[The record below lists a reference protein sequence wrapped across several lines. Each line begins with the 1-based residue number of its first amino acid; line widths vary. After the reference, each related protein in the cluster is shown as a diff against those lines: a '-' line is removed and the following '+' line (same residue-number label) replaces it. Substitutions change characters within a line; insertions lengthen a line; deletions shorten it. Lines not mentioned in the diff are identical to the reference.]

1 MPYRSFCMEQ
11 RSDVIFRAEK
21 EYKNSREKFSY
32 LLREIISNSIH
43 AVLIR
48 ENKESN
54 FIPKIN
60 LKIFID
66 DDKCEIELR
75 DNGDGFTEINSK
87 YFEDLDKRNPD
98 KEKMNFHPL
107 GQGRLAIVYFTDS
120 ANYETVYKDI
130 NGSYKKR
137 IIPYP
142 YSKSEIFGFDLFSEM
157 STEEN
162 DSYTLLKIDIS
173 KQNSFKRAKTFFKNC
188 LDVNSLKLWFIET
201 FFPFIVN
208 NEKLEIEIAYNDE
221 SDIIKKESLEN
232 EIEPLNFNIELS
244 DNTSY
249 QFYLWLIKT
258 RQKMKGE
265 QIIECFAR
273 NLKAEMISHK
283 ISYELESEEGYHFY
297 LTSSLFD
304 ENVDTK
310 GERIEI
316 DDADATKIN
325 DEITKILDTHFE
337 KTIQKNKST
346 TKKNLRDFEKR
357 FPSLEN
363 FVDKDAL
370 EMKKTVANESEI
382 LKNAVEKKSQIE
394 KKFWSKDISENEN
407 AADDSFEE
415 SEDCQKL
422 LNSSLHIYVKHRER
436 VLEKLH
442 NLIKMFDDDGND
454 KPELESKVHELFFKR
469 GTTLNNSANINHL
482 HNLWILD
489 DKFTI
494 FSNDFKAQSTKNGQ
508 SASDIYIWADDPEK
522 TKQVLILELK
532 STTSAHNAGDSREN
546 MVAQVKRYARDFYS
560 NPTKILN
567 WDVETD
573 KVQYIGVI
581 LARKSDIKKEML
593 SDTTSGDFKR
603 IPFLA
608 NSYYNDDKFQ
618 NPKSDNPQEKIP
630 IRLELYSFEDIYEL
644 ASSRNEVFFKL
655 LKNEFA
661 AEEIS
666 EI

>member
-1 MPYRSFCMEQ
+1 M
-11 RSDVIFRAEK
+11 
-21 EYKNSREKFSY
+21 
-32 LLREIISNSIH
+32 NSI
-43 AVLIR
+43 
-48 ENKESN
+48 
-54 FIPKIN
+54 
-60 LKIFID
+60 
-66 DDKCEIELR
+66 
-75 DNGDGFTEINSK
+75 
-87 YFEDLDKRNPD
+87 
-98 KEKMNFHPL
+98 
-107 GQGRLAIVYFTDS
+107 
-120 ANYETVYKDI
+120 
-130 NGSYKKR
+130 
-137 IIPYP
+137 
-142 YSKSEIFGFDLFSEM
+142 
-157 STEEN
+157 
-162 DSYTLLKIDIS
+162 
-173 KQNSFKRAKTFFKNC
+173 KRAKTFFKNC
-188 LDVNSLKLWFIET
+188 FDVKSLKLWLIET
-201 FFPFIVN
+201 FFPFVVN
-208 NEKLEIEIAYNDE
+208 NEKLEIEIAYNGEFDL
-221 SDIIKKESLEN
+221 IKKESLEN
-232 EIEPLNFNIELS
+232 EIEPLNFSLELS

-249 QFYLWLIKT
+249 QFNLWLIKT
-258 RQKMKGE
+258 KQKMKGD
-265 QIIECFAR
+265 QVIACFAR
-273 NLKAEMISHK
+273 NLKAEMLSHK

-316 DDADATKIN
+316 DDADAIKIN
-325 DEITKILDTHFE
+325 DEITKNLDDHFA
-337 KTIQKNKST
+337 KIIQKNQSA
-346 TKKNLRDFEKR
+346 TKKNLRDFEKK

-363 FVDKDAL
+363 FVDKEVL
-370 EMKKTVANESEI
+370 ESRKIVANEGEI

-394 KKFWSKDISENEN
+394 KKFWSKEISEKEN
-407 AADDSFEE
+407 AAEDSFEE

-442 NLIKMFDDDGND
+442 NLIKMFDDNGND

-469 GTTLNNSANINHL
+469 GTTLNNSTNINHL

-494 FSNDFKAQSTKNGQ
+494 FSNDFQAQSTKNGQ

-532 STTSAHNAGDSREN
+532 STTSAHNAGDGREN

-593 SDTTSGDFKR
+593 SDTTSGDFKQ

-618 NPKSDNPQEKIP
+618 NPKSDNPQKKIP
-630 IRLELYSFEDIYEL
+630 IRIELYSFEDIYEL

>member
-1 MPYRSFCMEQ
+1 MSYRSFRMEQ

-21 EYKNSREKFSY
+21 EYKNGREKFSF

-48 ENKESN
+48 EKRESG
-54 FIPKIN
+54 FTPKIN

-66 DDKCEIELR
+66 ENKCEIELR
-75 DNGDGFTEINSK
+75 DNGDGFTENNSK
-87 YFEDLDKRNPD
+87 YFEELDKQNSD

-107 GQGRLAIVYFTDS
+107 GQGRLAIVYFSDS
-120 ANYETVYKDI
+120 ANYETVYKDV
-130 NGSYKKR
+130 NGNYKKR
-137 IIPYP
+137 NIPYP
-142 YSKSEIFGFDLFSEM
+142 YRKNEIFDFDLFSE
-157 STEEN
+157 SATEEN

-173 KQNSFKRAKTFFKNC
+173 KQNSIKRAKTFFKNC
-188 LDVNSLKLWFIET
+188 LDVKSLKLWLIET

-208 NEKLEIEIAYNDE
+208 NEKLEIKIAYNGE
-221 SDIIKKESLEN
+221 SDLIKKESLEN
-232 EIEPLNFNIELS
+232 EIEPLNFSLELS

-249 QFYLWLIKT
+249 QFNLWLIKT
-258 RQKMKGE
+258 KQKMKGD
-265 QIIECFAR
+265 QVIACFAR
-273 NLKAEMISHK
+273 NLKAEMLSHK

-316 DDADATKIN
+316 DDADAIKIN
-325 DEITKILDTHFE
+325 DEITKNLDAHFA
-337 KTIQKNKST
+337 KIIQKNQSA
-346 TKKNLRDFEKR
+346 TKKNLRDFEKK

-363 FVDKDAL
+363 FVDKEVL
-370 EMKKTVANESEI
+370 ESRKIVANESEI

-394 KKFWSKDISENEN
+394 KKFWSKEISEKEN
-407 AADDSFEE
+407 AAEDSFEE

-436 VLEKLH
+436 VLEKLR
-442 NLIKMFDDDGND
+442 NLIKMFDDNGND

-469 GTTLNNSANINHL
+469 GTTLNNSTNINHL

-522 TKQVLILELK
+522 TKEVLIVELK
-532 STTSAHNAGDSREN
+532 STTKAHNAGDKEEG
-546 MVAQVKRYARDFYS
+546 MIAQVKRYAQDFYNDS
-560 NPTKILN
+560 TRYLN
-567 WDVETD
+567 WRVDAKNVLFAG
-573 KVQYIGVI
+573 YI
-581 LARKSDIKKEML
+581 LANRDDIRKELRSPQSSGRLKK
-593 SDTTSGDFKR
+593 
-603 IPFLA
+603 IPFLE
-608 NSYYNDDKFQ
+608 NSYYSDESFTKPNVDD
-618 NPKSDNPQEKIP
+618 PMDSVP
-630 IRLELYSFEDIYEL
+630 IRIELYSFEDIYEL
-644 ASSRNEVFFKL
+644 ASCRNKVFFNL
-655 LKNEFA
+655 LKNEFLVT
-661 AEEIS
+661 ENR
-666 EI
+666 